1 MDSYMPAANTPAGER
16 DTSDAFGPTV
26 VGVDGIE
33 VPRAVF
39 HSSDGYVVHG
49 EMTGD
54 TVSPPP
60 LRDTDSDDGL
70 PDVPRYEG
78 PQVADQVAVV
88 NPSAGDT
95 GPLESGMA
103 DVNPQGPAPVIGNSA
118 TATSTRQ
125 VYPDTT
131 VG

>member
-1 MDSYMPAANTPAGER
+1 MSEQYMPAANVPAGER
-16 DTSDAFGPTV
+16 DKSDAFGPSI
-26 VGVDGIE
+26 VGVDGIT

-39 HSSDGYVVHG
+39 HSADGYVVHG

-60 LRDTDSDDGL
+60 LYDTDGDDGL

-78 PQVADQVAVV
+78 PAVADQPAVV
-88 NPSAGDT
+88 NPSAADT
-95 GPLESGMA
+95 GPLESGMT
-103 DVNPQGPAPVIGNSA
+103 DVNPIGPTFQPGDVPPS
-118 TATSTRQ
+118 RLVQ

-131 VG
+131 KG